1 MSPRPNQQLPLFI
14 ILVLMSIAIPA
25 SLESAAAPEPE
36 RAEYA
41 VRWNIQDGGPKLAE
55 QVLAILKRTPANSEQ
70 YNVEY
75 FDLPSAAST
84 PDDFLLIL
92 RRQVTSSGRSGLTLK
107 YRGDH
112 PLASWVC
119 PLPKP
124 YRTKTEI
131 DISFTDTDVV
141 NRAYSYSCTA
151 YVTEPPAELHALL
164 KGCASVMTRMANDGL
179 TVEEWHLPGDITL
192 IDVSRQGP
200 NTKEALAGFRNQ
212 VVEKLIQSGIHPI
225 ARSKTELGSRCDTT
239 SG

>member
-14 ILVLMSIAIPA
+14 ILAIMSVAIPA
-25 SLESAAAPEPE
+25 SLESATAPE

-41 VRWNIQDGGPKLAE
+41 VRWNIQDGGPKLAD

-92 RRQVTSSGRSGLTLK
+92 RRQVNSSGRSELTFK

-119 PLPKP
+119 PLAKP

-131 DISFTDTDVV
+131 DISFMDTDVV
-141 NRAYSYSCTA
+141 NRAYS
-151 YVTEPPAELHALL
+151 
-164 KGCASVMTRMANDGL
+164 
-179 TVEEWHLPGDITL
+179 
-192 IDVSRQGP
+192 
-200 NTKEALAGFRNQ
+200 
-212 VVEKLIQSGIHPI
+212 
-225 ARSKTELGSRCDTT
+225 
-239 SG
+239 

>member
-1 MSPRPNQQLPLFI
+1 MSPHPNQQRPLFI
-14 ILVLMSIAIPA
+14 ILAIMSVAIPA
-25 SLESAAAPEPE
+25 SLESAMAPEPE

-55 QVLAILKRTPANSEQ
+55 QVLTILKRTSTNSEQ

-75 FDLPSAAST
+75 FDVPSVEST

-92 RRQVTSSGRSGLTLK
+92 RRQVSSSGRSELTFK

-119 PLPKP
+119 PLAKP

-131 DISFTDTDVV
+131 DISFMDSDVV

-151 YVTEPPAELHALL
+151 SVTEPAAELHALP
-164 KGCASVMTRMANDGL
+164 KGCASVMTRMANDGM
-179 TVEEWHLPGDITL
+179 TVEEWHMPGDITL

-200 NTKEALAGFRNQ
+200 NTKEALAAFRNQ

-225 ARSKTELGSRCDTT
+225 GRSKTELGSRCDTT